1 MASFT
6 TQVRTICENLTGRTE
21 STGFEGINALISEAV
36 PLIFDFDFPIY
47 DDKYRNVLCKKILKH
62 YFTRE
67 IGAETYAQWKLWL
80 DVRLNEIMPYYNQLY
95 KSALLEFNP
104 MYDVDITTTRSNK
117 VDGTTDVTDKVV
129 GKDSR
134 DVKRSTSF
142 NNETT
147 DSKSNEGSNSA
158 NGMEMFSDT
167 PQGTLNGVESGTYLT
182 NATKKTDSSNYS
194 GSENGSSRAE
204 GSGTDN
210 TTDVTDKSTDK
221 TGKTTVSTT
230 EEYLETI
237 KGKNGGAS
245 YAKMLTEYRKT
256 FVNIDMQIIND
267 LSDLFFTLW

>member
-36 PLIFDFDFPIY
+36 PLVFDFEFPIY
-47 DDKYRNVLCKKILKH
+47 DESYRNVLCSKILKH

-104 MYDVDITTTRSNK
+104 LYDVDITTKRNNK
-117 VDGTTDVTDKVV
+117 VDGTTDVTDKIV

-134 DVKRSTSF
+134 DVKRNTSVDNTTT
-142 NNETT
+142 NNN
-147 DSKSNEGSNSA
+147 SSQGSNSA
-158 NGMEMFSDT
+158 NDMELFSDT
-167 PQGTLNGVESGTYLT
+167 PQGTLDGVESGNYLT
-182 NATKKTDSSNYS
+182 NAKKNTNS
-194 GSENGSSRAE
+194 GSYNDTNSGTSKVI
-204 GSGTDN
+204 GTGTDN
-210 TTDVTDKSTDK
+210 STDVVDKTSDK
-221 TGKTTVSTT
+221 TGKTVVATT
-230 EEYLETI
+230 EDYLETV

-245 YAKMLTEYRKT
+245 YAKMLMEYRKT
-256 FVNIDMQIIND
+256 FINIDTQIIND